1 MSKPQDD
8 HSVKIPPELLEE
20 LLTDSEIRMVKQRL
34 LIIRLLQEGQSIRS
48 VAEQVGVG
56 TDTVVRMARKMESN
70 PNLKKLLIIIDLQ
83 TPHPNGFLVK
93 LVLKKRSKI
102 CFGRGAPTKTG

>member
-70 PNLKKLLIIIDLQ
+70 PNLKKTFDNYRSSNSPSKWVFGQ
-83 TPHPNGFLVK
+83 VSSEE
-93 LVLKKRSKI
+93 KK
-102 CFGRGAPTKTG
+102 